1 MKKFLTA
8 LLAFSA
14 GLMLQASAESAVM
27 KNPFFALDTA
37 VRNLAE
43 LDSVRELGYAGIG
56 WMAQDPPRLQAAAD
70 QLRQRS
76 LNLFALYLGATIHK
90 DKFETDP
97 RLEGMMTAL
106 KGHNTI
112 LWLHLGSPDF
122 PISSTN
128 GDAVAV
134 AGLRHVADL
143 AAAQDL
149 RVALYP
155 HTGEWGERIQDA
167 MRLAKKVDRK
177 NLGVTFNLCHCLMV
191 GDEAKIPELLTEA
204 APYLFLVT
212 INGADTGAART
223 SWGRLIRPLD
233 EGSFDVGT
241 VLKQLKAL
249 KYEGPIGLQGYGVN
263 LPPKTNLTR
272 SMNAWKKLS
281 TLDP

>member
-1 MKKFLTA
+1 
-8 LLAFSA
+8 
-14 GLMLQASAESAVM
+14 
-27 KNPFFALDTA
+27 
-37 VRNLAE
+37 
-43 LDSVRELGYAGIG
+43 
-56 WMAQDPPRLQAAAD
+56 MAQEPARLQAAAD
-70 QLRQRS
+70 QVRQRG
-76 LNLFALYLGATIHK
+76 LNLFALYAGATVRK

-97 RLEGMMTAL
+97 RLEGMLAAL
-106 KGHNTI
+106 KGHRAI

-122 PISSTN
+122 PLSSPE

-134 AGLRHVADL
+134 TGLRRVADL

-155 HTGEWGERIQDA
+155 HTGEWVERVQDA
-167 MRLAKKVDRK
+167 VRLAKKVDRK

-204 APYLFLVT
+204 APHLFVVT

-233 EGSFDVGT
+233 EGSFDVRA
-241 VLKQLKAL
+241 VLKKLQAL
-249 KYEGPIGLQGYGVN
+249 KYAGPIGLQGYGVN

-272 SMNAWKKLS
+272 SLSAWRKLS